1 MIGFVALG
9 LVIGIVGTLIGA
21 GGGFILMPVL
31 VMMFPKAEPEHLAAM
46 SLAVVCANA
55 LSGTIGYA
63 RLRRIHYRGG
73 LLFAAAAVPGAVVGA
88 MLVHW
93 IPRREFD
100 VVLGVGLVAMSAWL
114 LVRGR
119 RRPEEVTSTSGATGV
134 SRRDEGVESLPE
146 HLNLKRGV
154 VISAGVGVAS
164 SVLGIGGGIIHVPA
178 LVHAVGY
185 PVHIAAATSHF
196 VLAITSGVAVAL
208 LASRGLL
215 EQDLTQALLLAAGAV
230 IGAQIGA
237 RLSSRVSGPWIIRL
251 LATALLLMGGRV
263 LWSAIRGY

>member
-9 LVIGIVGTLIGA
+9 LVVGIVGTLIGA

-63 RLRRIHYRGG
+63 RLKRIHYRGG

-100 VVLGVGLVAMSAWL
+100 VVLGLGLVAMAAWL

-119 RRPEEVTSTSGATGV
+119 RRPAEEAAGGATGA

-154 VISAGVGVAS
+154 GISAGVGVAS

-196 VLAITSGVAVAL
+196 VLAITSGVAVAV

-215 EQDLTQALLLAAGAV
+215 EQDLEQALLLAAGAV

-251 LATALLLMGGRV
+251 LAAALLLMGGRV